1 MEKVYLTL
9 NERDF
14 ICMTPQMECWI
25 CDKLSKAIEQDDKG
39 FFIPVNAID
48 DIGIQRHLEQIIK
61 KPIEIPQPVKVI

>member
-1 MEKVYLTL
+1 MGKVYLTQ

-39 FFIPVNAID
+39 FFIPVNAMD
-48 DIGIQRHLEQIIK
+48 DSGIQQHLEQIIQ
-61 KPIEIPQPVKVI
+61 KPIEIPQPVKE